1 MKLLTG
7 DIGGT
12 NTRLAVYDL
21 AKGRFVDGA
30 ARVYPS
36 PGHASLAA
44 ILEQFRGE
52 YGAAIEAGCF
62 AVAGPVRDGRSEI
75 TNLPWVV
82 DAADISSTFGWRHV
96 AVLND
101 LEAVAW
107 GVDALDDSDWHSL
120 NAGEP
125 DPEGNR
131 AVIAA
136 GTGLGEAGL
145 CRAYGRYHPF
155 ASEGGH
161 ADFAPADEGQARL
174 LSWLSDKYGH
184 VSWERVVSGAGLV
197 DLYAWCCERREA
209 PRPDWLAQAT
219 DPAAAISAAALDGRD
234 EACVEALDI
243 FVRCY
248 GAEAGNLALKQMA
261 RGGIYLAGGIAP
273 KLLERLQQGDFMQAF
288 TAKGRM
294 GKLLESMPVR
304 VVTNDQVSLLG
315 AAAYASERLAG

>member
-21 AKGRFVDGA
+21 AEDRFVDSA
-30 ARVYPS
+30 ARVYAS
-36 PGHASLAA
+36 PDYASLAA
-44 ILEQFRGE
+44 ILEQFCGQS
-52 YGAAIEAGCF
+52 GVVIEAGCF
-62 AVAGPVRDGRSEI
+62 AVAGPVREGRSEI
-75 TNLPWVV
+75 TNLPWFV
-82 DAADISSTFGWRHV
+82 DAVGISSTFGWRDV

-101 LEAVAW
+101 LEAIAW
-107 GVDALDDSDWHSL
+107 GIDALDDNDCHSL
-120 NAGEP
+120 NAGDP
-125 DPEGNR
+125 DPQGNC

-145 CRAYGRYHPF
+145 CRAGGRYYPF

-161 ADFAPADEGQARL
+161 ADFAPADAEQALL
-174 LSWLSDKYGH
+174 LSWLAHKYGH
-184 VSWERVVSGAGLV
+184 VSWERVVSGTGLV
-197 DLYAWCCERREA
+197 DLYAWCRKRRQV
-209 PRPDWLAQAT
+209 PVPDWLVQAV
-219 DPAAAISAAALDGRD
+219 DPAATISAAALDGRD

-243 FVRCY
+243 FIRCY

-261 RGGIYLAGGIAP
+261 TGGVYLAGGIAP

-294 GKLLESMPVR
+294 GKLLQSMPVR
-304 VVTNDQVSLLG
+304 VLTNDRVSLLG
-315 AAAYASERLAG
+315 AVAYARDRFAR